1 MKRASRSKVVIAQSL
16 ALALA
21 AAGGW
26 ALVVRP
32 FNARLASARGELE
45 AVRLESKSI
54 RAALERESTP
64 ARVSIESVVNHTQT
78 LQELCDRSGDS
89 ASIYDLIGRIAQEH
103 DVRIERMEPKRVT
116 IPALAGGNQRAA
128 KKDAAKGA
136 PRSKE
141 IPSVVGFGFSID
153 ASGSYGSLASLIDAI
168 EHNLGMSKVIG
179 IRLMP
184 TRAADGSPRVRAI
197 IDTAHYGIDRP
208 LTHVQAK
215 GDN

>member
-21 AAGGW
+21 AAGAW

-32 FNARLASARGELE
+32 FNARLESAQSELD
-45 AVRLESKSI
+45 AVRLESRSI
-54 RAALERESTP
+54 REALELESTP
-64 ARVSIESVVNHTQT
+64 ARVSIESVTDHTLT

-89 ASIYDLIGRIAQEH
+89 SRIYDLVGRIAQEH
-103 DVRIERMEPKRVT
+103 DVRIERMEPKRVN
-116 IPALAGGNQRAA
+116 IPALSSSNLRAA
-128 KKDAAKGA
+128 KKGA
-136 PRSKE
+136 PKGKE
-141 IPSVVGFGFSID
+141 LPSVVGYGFSIE

-168 EHNLGMSKVIG
+168 EHDLGMSKVMG
-179 IRLMP
+179 IRLAP